1 MFDFLILVNAEREKM
16 SKRYKGILCILAAAF
31 CFAIMNA
38 SVRASGEL
46 PAMQK
51 AFFRNIVALVCA
63 YAVLKKSGTPV
74 RWKKEN
80 FWLLFIRAAAGTIG
94 VICNFYAVDHL
105 VLSDATMLNK
115 MSPFFAILFSFLL
128 LKENLKIYQVVAVL
142 GSFIGS
148 LFIIKPTFS
157 NMDLIPSLIGL
168 VGGLGAGVAYT
179 MVRKLGM
186 KGENGEKGPLI
197 VLFFSAFSCLV
208 TLPYLLFFYQP
219 MTWQQLLFLLLAG
232 IAGAGGQFAITAAYT
247 YAPARDISVYDYT
260 QVIFSAVLGFFL
272 FHQLPDHYSVI
283 GYVLICGMGVYMFRM
298 TRRAVKNGQEG

>member
-168 VGGLGAGVAYT
+168 VGGLGQAS
-179 MVRKLGM
+179 
-186 KGENGEKGPLI
+186 PI
-197 VLFFSAFSCLV
+197 
-208 TLPYLLFFYQP
+208 P
-219 MTWQQLLFLLLAG
+219 W
-232 IAGAGGQFAITAAYT
+232 FANWA
-247 YAPARDISVYDYT
+247 
-260 QVIFSAVLGFFL
+260 
-272 FHQLPDHYSVI
+272 
-283 GYVLICGMGVYMFRM
+283 
-298 TRRAVKNGQEG
+298 